1 MHCQGSHCL
10 WLCPKR
16 KRYLGHTLQGSRLGE
31 CSPRRAMEMK
41 AVNAGRIA
49 GKEVRG
55 VGEGLHCR
63 GKVA

>member
-1 MHCQGSHCL
+1 
-10 WLCPKR
+10 
-16 KRYLGHTLQGSRLGE
+16 
-31 CSPRRAMEMK
+31 MEMK
-41 AVNAGRIA
+41 AINAGRIA